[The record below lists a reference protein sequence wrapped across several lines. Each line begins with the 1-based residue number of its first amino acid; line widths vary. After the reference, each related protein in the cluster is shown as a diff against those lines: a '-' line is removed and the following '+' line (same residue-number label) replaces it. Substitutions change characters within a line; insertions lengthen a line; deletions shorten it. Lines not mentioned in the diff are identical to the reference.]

1 MVVLKALGGV
11 ALLGFLAS
19 ASAEQG
25 AEPSAS
31 DSSPLSFML
40 TLRTQF

>member
-1 MVVLKALGGV
+1 MVVLNALGGV
-11 ALLGFLAS
+11 ALLGFILS
-19 ASAEQG
+19 ASAEQR

-31 DSSPLSFML
+31 GSFML